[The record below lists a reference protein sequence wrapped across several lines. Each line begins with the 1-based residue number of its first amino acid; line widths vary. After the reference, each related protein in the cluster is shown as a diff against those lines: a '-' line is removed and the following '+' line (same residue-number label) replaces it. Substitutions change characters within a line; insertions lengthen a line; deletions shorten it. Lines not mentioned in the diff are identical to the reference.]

1 MASNLSK
8 AAIELLGE
16 LAIIPQ
22 VVGYDH
28 RIKELDE
35 AKPRLIE
42 WISGQGYLASAEGR
56 SLLEARAALEGQ
68 RQ

>member
-1 MASNLSK
+1 MPEPEISPDAL
-8 AAIELLGE
+8 ALLRE
-16 LAIIPQ
+16 MEFVPQ

-42 WISGQGYLASAEGR
+42 WESGWGYIASAAGR
-56 SLLEARAALEGQ
+56 ALLAALPGAA
-68 RQ
+68 